1 METVAFCEFDN
12 HARAVLKKHWPEI
25 PIHEDVRTLDGRQY
39 RGSVDVV
46 CGGFPCQDL
55 SSAGSQEGFEGDRS
69 SLYKQMLRIIGECLP
84 RYAVFENVSGL
95 LTGSDGQWFAK
106 FLYDLAAFGYDAE
119 WHCISAA
126 YVGAVHHRD
135 RVWII
140 AYPDNNGKG
149 NIRKGGEACDEPR
162 NSKKEEPKRDNLK
175 HGFNRN
181 FEAPISSNPSSIDD
195 GPHNGIKARR
205 QEQEPGESDGRSKVP
220 SNSSGQ
226 YSKRGGKIA
235 HHLKQQIES
244 RRSSEDFR
252 NGFNLTE
259 PALRRTDD
267 GVSRRMDRLRL
278 ARLGNAVVPQ
288 IPEMIGRAIMDI
300 ET

>member
-95 LTGSDGQWFAK
+95 LTGSDGQWFAQ

-126 YVGAVHHRD
+126 YIGAIHHRD

-140 AYPDNNGKG
+140 AYPT
-149 NIRKGGEACDEPR
+149 
-162 NSKKEEPKRDNLK
+162 
-175 HGFNRN
+175 NR
-181 FEAPISSNPSSIDD
+181 DD
-195 GPHNGIKARR
+195 GTHNQIKVGG
-205 QEQEPGESDGRSKVP
+205 QEPEFGESSCGIEIPANAK
-220 SNSSGQ
+220 GE
-226 YSKRGGKIA
+226 YEKRGVKVA
-235 HHLKQQIES
+235 NHLKQQIES
-244 RRSSEDFR
+244 RRGSENFR
-252 NGFNLTE
+252 DGFDITE
-259 PALRRTDD
+259 PALRRTND
-267 GVSRRMDRLRL
+267 GVSRRMDRPRL

-288 IPEMIGRAIMDI
+288 IPEMIGRAIM
-300 ET
+300 ELESEQLTRK